1 MSLEKHRKLAFVVAS
16 TCLVA
21 LLALLLWPVKPGS
34 GPLPDFTDL
43 DPQARKA
50 AFFDFLL
57 PIVEDRNAAIQ
68 RTRDWV
74 LKVLDAET
82 MNWLD
87 AWRWRRLARE
97 YRVSLDQNDAQVA
110 SALRRRVDRIP
121 ASLIL
126 AQAAKES
133 GWGRSRFARVGNA
146 MLGERCF
153 EAGCGIVPQGRAA
166 GARHEVRS
174 FDSVADSVE
183 SYLLNLNSHER
194 YAELRRE
201 RERLSD
207 QGLAVRG
214 SALAPFVT
222 FYSER
227 GEAYVADILALIA
240 YNELEPPA
248 VGDAR

>member
-1 MSLEKHRKLAFVVAS
+1 MSLEKRRKQGFVVILI
-16 TCLVA
+16 CLVA
-21 LLALLLWPVKPGS
+21 ALALFLWPGKPGS
-34 GPLPDFTDL
+34 GPLPNFADL
-43 DPQARKA
+43 ESQARKA
-50 AFFDFLL
+50 AFFDYLL
-57 PIVEDRNAAIQ
+57 PIVEDRNAEIQ

-74 LKVLDAET
+74 LQVLDAET

-87 AWRWRRLARE
+87 AWRWRRLAGE
-97 YRVSLDQNDAQVA
+97 YRVSLDQSDVQVA

-146 MLGERCF
+146 VFGERCF

-214 SALAPFVT
+214 SALAPFMT

-227 GEAYVADILALIA
+227 GEAYVDDILALIS
-240 YNELEPPA
+240 YNDLEPPA
-248 VGDAR
+248 PGDAR